1 MARQAS
7 STLTYKTPEKPL
19 LCGFPDADTPI
30 PNEPDAKAILPESR
44 QTVKRQIPINL
55 SHGKR
60 EKLMSYRVNYLPTEN
75 DRRFL

>member
-19 LCGFPDADTPI
+19 LCGSGCRYSI
-30 PNEPDAKAILPESR
+30 PNEPDAKAIRLESR
-44 QTVKRQIPINL
+44 NVKKPIPINR

>member
-1 MARQAS
+1 MARQAR

-19 LCGFPDADTPI
+19 LCGSGCRYSI

-44 QTVKRQIPINL
+44 NVKRQIPVNL
-55 SHGKR
+55 SHGER